1 MPFLYSNPYII
12 LYVSHSGWWSSLT
25 WRHFCWRKV
34 VSTVKIFHC
43 GHEFPAYTTFFHVGV
58 SNYPIDHNDEK
69 KTQTLHIPALLQSE
83 PRTGLLVFFSNFYY
97 AASTFIKYFTNDVDF
112 HIKSPITFC
121 LIRYNITIYF
131 LSMSD
136 ADRYLVQYSF
146 IDSWSRRLLLDTRY
160 NCVSCVYSLFWKRYL
175 PIPGII

>member
-43 GHEFPAYTTFFHVGV
+43 GHEFPAYSTFFHVGV
-58 SNYPIDHNDEK
+58 SHYLIDHNDKK

-83 PRTGLLVFFSNFYY
+83 PRTGLLVFFSNCYY

-112 HIKSPITFC
+112 HIKSPITVC
-121 LIRYNITIYF
+121 LIRYNITVFISCPCRMLTDTWF
-131 LSMSD
+131 NILSLIPGLED
-136 ADRYLVQYSF
+136 YCL
-146 IDSWSRRLLLDTRY
+146 
-160 NCVSCVYSLFWKRYL
+160 
-175 PIPGII
+175 IPGIIV

>member
-1 MPFLYSNPYII
+1 M
-12 LYVSHSGWWSSLT
+12 SHIQAGGLHWHDVIFVGVKLSARSRS
-25 WRHFCWRKV
+25 
-34 VSTVKIFHC
+34 STVDMNSRRIPRFFMLVFLIIQSTTMMKRKPKH
-43 GHEFPAYTTFFHVGV
+43 YTFLPYCSLNLEQGCW
-58 SNYPIDHNDEK
+58 
-69 KTQTLHIPALLQSE
+69 
-83 PRTGLLVFFSNFYY
+83 VFFSNFYY

-146 IDSWSRRLLLDTRY
+146 IDSWSRSLLLDTRY
-160 NCVSCVYSLFWKRYL
+160 CVSCVHSLFWKRYL